1 MREEEASSN
10 KEKVSVG
17 PVEAYNILLQRQI
30 SEDRILGERTSVFFL
45 ATSFLFLAFVTLLNP
60 NLTAPVFEALRILL
74 PILSIFLT
82 FLLFHLNLSATN
94 ALHFWH
100 QGQQKIEEEAPEFDY
115 MRDNKITPHLHG
127 YEAIRGEKGWK
138 QIKAGKWAFKP
149 VRGPRRL
156 LNKPLQ
162 QAWLR
167 PIFQLYIPVIF
178 LVLWV
183 ASLVVAIIN

>member
-1 MREEEASSN
+1 MQ
-10 KEKVSVG
+10 KEQAGYNRGKGDIG
-17 PVEAYNILLQRQI
+17 PVEAYHILLQRQM

-60 NLTAPVFEALRILL
+60 NLAAPLFEVLRILV
-74 PILSIFLT
+74 PILCIFLT
-82 FLLFHLNLSATN
+82 FWLFHLNLSATN

-100 QGQQKIEEEAPEFDY
+100 RGQQKIEEEAPEFAY

-127 YEAIRGEKGWK
+127 YEAIRGKRELK

-162 QAWLR
+162 QGWLR
-167 PIFQLYIPVIF
+167 PIFQLYLPAIF
-178 LVLWV
+178 LFLWV
-183 ASLVVAIIN
+183 ASLVVAIIS